1 MKPGILTLVAVGA
14 FQFLALFGMRVES
27 QNLPTDVHGENI
39 TLKSGRLWI
48 LPLELDSAPFE
59 FQSADGKKETCRVF
73 STEDLHCSKE
83 GESYV
88 PTMVGAIGVQSGK
101 RYLIA
106 CVDGDTSCL
115 RPKYGVATV
124 EVEGR
129 TVRSLEWNIVITDR
143 KTGRRIDD
151 APAFFTILARVETRS
166 TVSEDAQKPVSGVEA
181 VSADITGTYEG
192 KVENAT
198 ARISALFE
206 LDVREERGNS
216 LSGCMAVHRPLY
228 GSGELHGAVGQSQIT
243 FDVSSSIGTI
253 KFAGGLEGETFTG
266 TYLVFRK
273 DGGTE
278 EGKFELHRQ
287 NKTLPASFD
296 PKNCPGDFNDS
307 LKSK

>member
-1 MKPGILTLVAVGA
+1 MKPGILTLVAVGT
-14 FQFLALFGMRVES
+14 FQILALFGMGVES
-27 QNLPTDVHGENI
+27 QNLPTDAHGENI

-48 LPLELDSAPFE
+48 LPLELDSVPFE
-59 FQSADGKKETCRVF
+59 FQSADGKKETCKAF
-73 STEDLHCSKE
+73 STEELHCSKK

-88 PTMVGAIGVQSGK
+88 PMMIGAIGVQGGK
-101 RYLIA
+101 RYLLA
-106 CVDGDTSCL
+106 CVAADTSCL

-129 TVRSLEWNIVITDR
+129 TVRSLEWNIVMKDR
-143 KTGRRIDD
+143 KTGRKIDD
-151 APAFFTILARVETRS
+151 APAFFTILAKVYTKS
-166 TVSEDAQKPVSGVEA
+166 TVSEDQKPVSSVEA
-181 VSADITGTYEG
+181 TSTDPTGMYDG
-192 KVENAT
+192 KIENAT
-198 ARISALFE
+198 FQLSAPFE
-206 LDVREERGNS
+206 LRVREEQGNR
-216 LSGCMAVHRPLY
+216 LTGCVAVHQPLY
-228 GSGELHGAVGQSQIT
+228 GSGELHGAVGQLQIS
-243 FDVSSSIGTI
+243 FDVASSIGVI

-266 TYLVFRK
+266 TYLVSRK